1 VSRRKPLLFVLVAL
15 VVRMSLAYGQPQTS
29 DPVAEVIREHIDA
42 LRYADERDV
51 RGAQVVLREPVARVY
66 EARQFRSAWSD
77 PVRLNQLIAAIGD
90 LDADGLDPRDY
101 HLDALTAIR
110 DELRSAKSLSAAE
123 QADLNLV
130 ATDALGLAMYHLFAG
145 KVDPVRLSTQ
155 WNFDQ
160 RPLKSGEGIRV
171 LGDVLESG
179 RIAEAMASV
188 RPAHPWYELGRERLR
203 EYRRIAAAGGW
214 PTIAAGPTLKRDMT
228 DPRVPVLR
236 ERLRITRDL
245 ETPGGTGSAPPQTS
259 AANPSGT
266 TGAAVDPLQV
276 YDADVEAGVRHFQ
289 ARHGLGADGNVG
301 PATLAALNVPVQ
313 ARIDQIRLNLERGR
327 WVLHEIKGEFVLV
340 DVAGFQVSYFRDD
353 KPIWT
358 SKVVVGKPY
367 RETPIFKSE
376 ITYVVFNP
384 TWTIPPGILAKD
396 KLPIIKRDPGYL
408 VRNKIRVIDS
418 RGREVSPY
426 SVDWGRYTSAN
437 LPYQLRQDPGPDNA
451 LGLVKIMF
459 PNPYLVYLHD
469 TPAKSLFGEDARA
482 FSSGCIRVE
491 RPFELAELVL
501 NDPERWDQKTFR
513 DVIDSKRTQTV
524 NLQKP
529 VTVMILYWTAQPTP
543 DGQVIFR
550 NDVYGRDPP
559 LLKALDGGFR
569 LPPPVEP
576 VSTSPGAR

>member
-1 VSRRKPLLFVLVAL
+1 MRVCIRRFPLVLLL
-15 VVRMSLAYGQPQTS
+15 VLQASLARVQAQPS
-29 DPVAEVIREHIDA
+29 DPVAEAIREHVDA
-42 LRYADERDV
+42 LRYADERDIH
-51 RGAQVVLREPVARVY
+51 GAQVVLREPVARVF

-77 PVRLNQLIAAIGD
+77 PIRLNQLIAAIGD

-101 HLDALTAIR
+101 HLDALNAIR
-110 DELRSAKSLSAAE
+110 DELRSAKQLSIAE
-123 QADLNLV
+123 QADLDLI
-130 ATDALGLAMYHLFAG
+130 ATDALGLAMYHLYAG
-145 KVDPVRLSTQ
+145 KVDPVKLSTQ

-160 RPLKSGEGIRV
+160 RPLKSGDGIRV
-171 LGDVLESG
+171 VGEVLDSG
-179 RIAEAMASV
+179 RIGEAMQNA
-188 RPAHPWYELGRERLR
+188 RPAHRWYELGRERLR
-203 EYRRIAAAGGW
+203 EYRRLAASGGW
-214 PTIAAGPTLKRDMT
+214 PAIPAGPTLKLDVT
-228 DPRVPVLR
+228 DSRVAALR
-236 ERLRITRDL
+236 ERLRITGDL
-245 ETPGGTGSAPPQTS
+245 AVSS
-259 AANPSGT
+259 AAGSPVPASPASAADPSGAT
-266 TGAAVDPLQV
+266 AVDPLQV
-276 YDADVEAGVRHFQ
+276 YDADVAAAVRHFQ

-301 PATLAALNVPVQ
+301 PATLAAMNVPVQ
-313 ARIDQIRLNLERGR
+313 TRIDQIRLNLERGR

-340 DVAGFQVSYFRDD
+340 DVAGFYVSYFRDD
-353 KPIWT
+353 KAIWT

-408 VRNKIRVIDS
+408 TRNKIRVIDS

-426 SVDWGRYTSAN
+426 AVDWNRYSGAN
-437 LPYQLRQDPGPDNA
+437 IPYQLRQDPGPDNA

-469 TPAKSLFGEDARA
+469 SPAKALYGENARA

-501 NDPERWDQKTFR
+501 NDPERWNQKSIQEVVKST
-513 DVIDSKRTQTV
+513 RTQTV

-529 VTVMILYWTAQPTP
+529 VPVMILYWTAQPTP

-559 LLKALDGGFR
+559 LLKALNGDFR
-569 LPPPVEP
+569 LPPPVVP
-576 VSTSPGAR
+576 AVAPPPAT